1 MQVTA
6 LNTSAGRRKFFTLPG
21 LSVLAEIVLILKF
34 YSAAEVQKYMLS
46 GDVTVTATCISFWF
60 DKKIF
65 KSTSSLPKCVI
76 FEIVVTG

>member
-34 YSAAEVQKYMLS
+34 YSAAEVQKYLSSGDMAVTSQNSFLS
-46 GDVTVTATCISFWF
+46 GLIENIQVNNKFA
-60 DKKIF
+60 
-65 KSTSSLPKCVI
+65 
-76 FEIVVTG
+76 